1 MVICKQADG
10 TTNSIRI
17 IILKVG
23 SVHGQ
28 ARGLPSTKGEI
39 MIYKT
44 RPIFV
49 DGHGFDD
56 TPLEVGPV
64 GWCLLTIAKVWMAFA
79 FLFAIAVGIVMIALC
94 SPLMLPFLGYD
105 LLTDKLLPSLKKGDI
120 SNP

>member
-1 MVICKQADG
+1 
-10 TTNSIRI
+10 
-17 IILKVG
+17 
-23 SVHGQ
+23 
-28 ARGLPSTKGEI
+28 